1 MMFVNLWID
10 NKTVAHLHNGILLEY
25 FKILKT
31 KNLDILMEHEAIILS
46 KVILNYKDN
55 DWMFCLFALFVQESE
70 EKTEK
75 RQQWY

>member
-1 MMFVNLWID
+1 MD

-31 KNLDILMEHEAIILS
+31 KNLDILMEHETIMLS

-55 DWMFCLFALFVQESE
+55 D
-70 EKTEK
+70 
-75 RQQWY
+75 